1 MRRHAAAYMLTAAAL
16 LLLPQA
22 GRAQSAADYQSVIAA
37 PDRSD
42 ADRKTDQRRKP
53 AEMLAFIGVKPG
65 MAVLDMGADAGYS
78 SELMARAVGPTGKV
92 YAQEGPNLW
101 KGNIKDRFE
110 ARMKEPAMKNV
121 TLEVRPFDAP
131 LPPDVKNIDVITY
144 FFAYHDTTAMADV
157 DRKKMNKAMFD
168 ALKPG
173 GILVVAD
180 HAGPPGGGATTG
192 NTLHRIEEST
202 LKQEVL
208 AAGFKQVGEANFLR
222 DPKDPHTEKVFG
234 MPSVD
239 EFVVKFQKP

>member
-1 MRRHAAAYMLTAAAL
+1 MRTHAAALLVAAAAL
-16 LLLPQA
+16 LLPPA
-22 GRAQSAADYQSVIAA
+22 ARAQSAADYQAIIAA

-42 ADRKTDQRRKP
+42 ADKKTDQRRKP
-53 AEMLAFIGVKPG
+53 AEILAFAGVKPG
-65 MAVLDMGADAGYS
+65 MSVLDMGADAGYS
-78 SELMARAVGPTGKV
+78 TELMARAVGPNGKV

-131 LPPDVKNIDVITY
+131 LPPDVKNLDLITY
-144 FFAYHDTTAMADV
+144 FYAYHDTTAMTDV
-157 DRKKMNKAMFD
+157 DRAKMNKAMFD

-173 GILVVAD
+173 GILLVAD

-202 LKQEVL
+202 LKQEVQ
-208 AAGFKQVGEANFLR
+208 AAGFKLVGEADFLR